1 MNPFPVIAIDGP
13 SASGKGAV
21 AQGVA
26 SRLGFHYLDS
36 GAIYRAVA
44 LAAANAEIDLSAPAV
59 AEARVAA
66 LASTLRLSFS
76 GDRILLGDVDATA
89 EIRTE
94 QTGRLASRIA
104 ALPAVRAALLAR
116 QRDFRAGPGLVADG
130 RDMASVVFPDAGLK
144 VFLTADVVVR
154 ARRRA
159 LQLADTSLAV
169 ISAKGLIEKE
179 NNAKLSSLFELEAA
193 RLLPAILT
201 DLQERDLRDAGR
213 SAAPLKQVE
222 GAHLLDTTHLS
233 VSEAVQQ
240 VIDWFSRVRDDA
252 AFRQG

>member
-1 MNPFPVIAIDGP
+1 MNPIPVIAIDGP

-59 AEARVAA
+59 VEARVAA
-66 LASTLRLSFS
+66 LAATLRLSFS
-76 GDRILLGDVDATA
+76 GDRILLGEVDATT

-94 QTGRLASRIA
+94 ETGRLASRIA
-104 ALPAVRAALLAR
+104 VLPAVRAALLAR
-116 QRDFRAGPGLVADG
+116 QRDFRAAPGLVADG

-144 VFLTADVVVR
+144 VFLTADVAVR

-159 LQLADTSLAV
+159 LQLTGASLAV

-179 NNAKLSSLFELEAA
+179 NNAKLSSLFEPEAA
-193 RLLPAILT
+193 RLLSAILA
-201 DLQERDLRDAGR
+201 DLQERDLRDGGR

-222 GAHLLDTTHLS
+222 GAHLLDTTDLS
-233 VSEAVQQ
+233 VSEAVRQ
-240 VIDWFSRVRDDA
+240 VIDWFSRVRDGA
-252 AFRQG
+252 AVRRG